1 MAIPHVRYATTSDG
15 KSIAYSVAGAGPQL
29 IWLPNIFSD
38 VQRYEESRPWLSAW
52 RERYRVAMFDGRG
65 QGMSTRDMGP
75 GFSLEAWETD
85 LGAVQDALGAERAVL
100 LGSCH
105 SGHVAVRYAVKHPE
119 RVAALV
125 LVSCC
130 VRLSEWGPDALWTR
144 LPYENWD
151 MFLTTIMPRRIPA
164 EQINDA
170 IARMKSMLT
179 QVAYTTFDRAAIDS
193 TLEPDLSHVS
203 APCLVLHPRNLT
215 MLRFDQSAEL
225 ASLLPDARLLQIG
238 GSSDQIYGDPGEM
251 LEAVN
256 DFLGDVLGEPTS
268 GPRPAMPEM
277 ASEALTPREVEVL
290 RLIASGRSNREIAD
304 ELVLSVRTVER
315 HITNLYGKISARGKA
330 DATAFALRS
339 GVL

>member
-1 MAIPHVRYATTSDG
+1 MAVPHVRYTTTGDG
-15 KSIAYSVAGAGPQL
+15 KSIAYSVAGSGPTV

-38 VQRYEESRPWLSAW
+38 VQRNEESRTWLPAW

-65 QGMSTRDMGP
+65 QGMSTRDLGP

-125 LVSCC
+125 LASCC
-130 VRLSEWGPDALWTR
+130 VRLSEWGPDALWSR

-151 MFLTTIMPRRIPA
+151 MFLSKIAPRRIPA
-164 EQINDA
+164 EEIPGA

-179 QVAYTTFDRAAIDS
+179 QDAYTAFDRAAIDS
-193 TLEPDLSHVS
+193 TLEPDLHRVG
-203 APCLVLHPRNLT
+203 APCLVLHPRNLS

-225 ASLLPDARLLQIG
+225 TSLLPDARLLQIG
-238 GSSDQIYGDPGEM
+238 GPPDAVYGDPGEM
-251 LEAVN
+251 LAAVD
-256 DFLGDVLGEPTS
+256 DFLGDVLGEP
-268 GPRPAMPEM
+268 RPAARPARLET
-277 ASEALTPREVEVL
+277 APEALTPREVEVL
-290 RLIASGRSNREIAD
+290 RLIASGCSNREIAD

-315 HITNLYGKISARGKA
+315 HITNLYAKISARGKA

-339 GVL
+339 GVV